1 MGKVKKFVKGEIR
14 LKVESLEIEKF
25 LNLSTKAKVR
35 MWDIEREDFTTIS
48 FSMYQEDFKHL
59 KRIVRKTGSRTKV
72 RRKNGMN
79 FIYSKINRRKFFAI
93 GSLVFLLLI
102 FIFSSLILRIEIT
115 GNKNVENKRIINCLE
130 KSGITYGKL
139 KYGYDL
145 RQIETSIL
153 EDIKEVS
160 VVTIKFIGTKV
171 KIDVI
176 ERTMPPTIDSVD
188 IPRDIIAKKEGVIS
202 GITALK
208 GARVVTIGDY
218 VKKGDILIAG
228 VVKDDEGIP
237 LKVTEATGKVTAKTW
252 VEIEESIDFDYR
264 YDKYTGREYTRTYYS
279 AFNKILALKHEN
291 KFQKYDKIVNEKDI
305 SIFGYK
311 MPIKKFEEVYK
322 EKKVESKIINETQ
335 GLNILKNKIE
345 DKSKNLISKDSK
357 IVDKIE
363 SKTLTDK
370 GVTLKIIYITEESIG
385 EVKDIVNTPKIG
397 EEVKDNKKDE
407 S

>member
-1 MGKVKKFVKGEIR
+1 
-14 LKVESLEIEKF
+14 
-25 LNLSTKAKVR
+25 
-35 MWDIEREDFTTIS
+35 
-48 FSMYQEDFKHL
+48 
-59 KRIVRKTGSRTKV
+59 
-72 RRKNGMN
+72 
-79 FIYSKINRRKFFAI
+79 
-93 GSLVFLLLI
+93 
-102 FIFSSLILRIEIT
+102 
-115 GNKNVENKRIINCLE
+115 
-130 KSGITYGKL
+130 
-139 KYGYDL
+139 
-145 RQIETSIL
+145 
-153 EDIKEVS
+153 
-160 VVTIKFIGTKV
+160 
-171 KIDVI
+171 
-176 ERTMPPTIDSVD
+176 
-188 IPRDIIAKKEGVIS
+188 
-202 GITALK
+202 
-208 GARVVTIGDY
+208 
-218 VKKGDILIAG
+218 LIAG

-252 VEIEESIDFDYR
+252 VEIEESIDFDYK

-279 AFNKILALKHEN
+279 AFNKTLALKHEN

-311 MPIKKFEEVYK
+311 VPIKKFEEVYK
-322 EKKVESKIINETQ
+322 EKKVESKIINEMQ
-335 GLNILKNKIE
+335 GINILKDKIE

>member
-1 MGKVKKFVKGEIR
+1 
-14 LKVESLEIEKF
+14 
-25 LNLSTKAKVR
+25 
-35 MWDIEREDFTTIS
+35 
-48 FSMYQEDFKHL
+48 
-59 KRIVRKTGSRTKV
+59 
-72 RRKNGMN
+72 
-79 FIYSKINRRKFFAI
+79 
-93 GSLVFLLLI
+93 
-102 FIFSSLILRIEIT
+102 EIT

-130 KSGITYGKL
+130 KSGITYGKI

-202 GITALK
+202 SITALK

-252 VEIEESIDFDYR
+252 VEIEESIDFDYK

-279 AFNKILALKHEN
+279 AFNKTLALKHEN

-311 MPIKKFEEVYK
+311 VPIKKFEEVYK
-322 EKKVESKIINETQ
+322 EKKVESKIINEMQ
-335 GLNILKNKIE
+335 GINILKDKIE